1 MTSVGRKP
9 RTPEQIWKPI
19 AAAELATRG
28 VKGGTGFGR
37 SEGLRISNKIY
48 AMLVHGELVVRIP
61 KARVDELIEAGIG
74 RRFEPSPG
82 RVMKEWLSLPPTA
95 SRRWKALVAE
105 ARAFVS

>member
-1 MTSVGRKP
+1 MA

-19 AAAELATRG
+19 AQAELATRG

-48 AMLVHGELVVRIP
+48 AMLVHGELVVRVP
-61 KARVDELIEAGIG
+61 KPRVDELVDAGIG

-82 RVMKEWLSLPPTA
+82 RVMKEWLSLPPA
-95 SRRWKALVAE
+95 AYRRWKPLVAE
-105 ARAFVS
+105 ARTFVS